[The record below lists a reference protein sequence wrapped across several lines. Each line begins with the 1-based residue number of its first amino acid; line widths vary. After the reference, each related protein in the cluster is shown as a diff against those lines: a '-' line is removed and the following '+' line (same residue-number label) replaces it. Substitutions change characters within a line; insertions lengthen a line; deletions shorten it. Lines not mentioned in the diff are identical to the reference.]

1 VAERWGARALVLT
14 SVLLSIAGTL
24 PFALAGPD
32 TSPVLLA
39 GALVVRGAGLGMV
52 MMAVL
57 FGAYEGLAKPQIP
70 HASTTTRIMQ
80 QLGGSFGTAILAVLL
95 QRGLA
100 THAADPAIAFDHAFA
115 WSIALSLPALIAA
128 FFVPGRKSPG
138 VAGVASDRA
147 QTSGRPVEGAAVE
160 AGRSEVSRS

>member
-1 VAERWGARALVLT
+1 M
-14 SVLLSIAGTL
+14 
-24 PFALAGPD
+24 
-32 TSPVLLA
+32 A
-39 GALVVRGAGLGMV
+39 GALVVRGAGLGTV

-57 FGAYEGLAKPQIP
+57 FGAYEGLAKPQVP

-100 THAADPAIAFDHAFA
+100 AHAADPAIAFDHAFA

-128 FFVPGRKSPG
+128 FFVPGRRQAPAGAEPG
-138 VAGVASDRA
+138 SDRE
-147 QTSGRPVEGAAVE
+147 QMSGRPVDGAAVE
-160 AGRSEVSRS
+160 PGQVTSGRR